1 MHYFLHIVTD
11 NERIVDPDGAEFL
24 SLEAARLEASQSAR
38 DLMACELIA
47 GRTVPFGWRVQIA
60 DKDETIVLTIPFA
73 ALVFGSSDPQG
84 AGSGF
89 PFAPV
94 TDTSVVE
101 RAKATTLRAQKNR
114 VEISEGLNQLWAQLR
129 TLAQMNAALG
139 EAPGPR

>member
-38 DLMACELIA
+38 DLMASELIA

-73 ALVFGSSDPQG
+73 TLVFGSGDPHREVG
-84 AGSGF
+84 RASG
-89 PFAPV
+89 
-94 TDTSVVE
+94 
-101 RAKATTLRAQKNR
+101 
-114 VEISEGLNQLWAQLR
+114 SEGVR
-129 TLAQMNAALG
+129 G
-139 EAPGPR
+139 RVG